1 MFFAVAA
8 GCEGEETLIPDAG
21 FAYFPLRTG
30 IYQVYKVHEVRH
42 DLSSGSE
49 VLDYE
54 LRTEVVDSFPSGD
67 NAHTFVIHRS
77 RRFAATDAW
86 EPVDTWSARHEANN
100 LIVSEGNTPYVK
112 LQFPV
117 RAGARWNGNRYNTLA
132 PDEYEYL
139 GIGQSVALNGMN
151 FENTM
156 TVQQE
161 FNDDRIVFYDA
172 RSEVYAAGAG
182 LVYRKDTQ
190 LNYCTQDHCLGQQII
205 QDGTEFEMVIREYGI
220 Q

>member
-1 MFFAVAA
+1 MVFAVTA

-30 IYQVYKVHEVRH
+30 VYQVYSVHEVRH
-42 DLSSGSE
+42 GLSAGSE

-54 LRTEVVDSFPSGD
+54 LMTEVVDSFPSGD
-67 NAHTFVIHRS
+67 NAYTFVIHRS
-77 RRFAATDAW
+77 RRLAATDAW

-100 LIVSEGNTPYVK
+100 LIVSEGNIPFVK

-117 RAGARWNGNRYNTLA
+117 TEGARWNGNRYNTLEA
-132 PDEYEYL
+132 DEYEYQRV
-139 GIGQSVALNGMN
+139 GQVAEFNGMN

-172 RSEVYAAGAG
+172 RSEVYAVGAG

-190 LNYCTQDHCLGQQII
+190 FNYCTQDHCLGQQII
-205 QDGTEFEMVIREYGI
+205 HDGTEFEMVIREYGI
-220 Q
+220 R